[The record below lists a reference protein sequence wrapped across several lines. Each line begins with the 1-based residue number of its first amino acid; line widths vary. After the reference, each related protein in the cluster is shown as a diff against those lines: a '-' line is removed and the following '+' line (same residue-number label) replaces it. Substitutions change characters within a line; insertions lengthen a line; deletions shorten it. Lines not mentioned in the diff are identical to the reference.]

1 MCDYTTANV
10 QGQPHYNL
18 KTRMFDNLPTELQ
31 AALGDVQEWI
41 APPQG
46 MSGAHLELART
57 THGTYALKYAVGA
70 LNGSWLAREY
80 HVLSALSPLALPV
93 PRPHALVRRDTG
105 IAPERWLLMDALP
118 GETLSAVLLKTT
130 DAPTR
135 HMLLRSFGQTLAR
148 IHTSAVPTS
157 VPHPQPT
164 WLDAMLDEAAE
175 NLEHFS
181 VDGTPELL
189 AHLLQTCPQPI
200 PQTLIHGDF
209 TIDNVMVVDG
219 HVSGVI
225 DWAGGALGDRRHDLA
240 LATRPQDEAF
250 SADREAE
257 LQAFYEGYGSP
268 SLSQTEFDYYNGLDE
283 FF

>member
-1 MCDYTTANV
+1 
-10 QGQPHYNL
+10 
-18 KTRMFDNLPTELQ
+18 MFDNLPAELQ
-31 AALGDVQEWI
+31 AALGQVQEWI

-46 MSGAHLELART
+46 MSGARVELART
-57 THGTYALKYAVGA
+57 THGAYVLKYAVGT
-70 LNGSWLAREY
+70 LYGSWLAREY
-80 HVLSALSPLALPV
+80 RVLSALSPLALPV

-105 IAPERWLLMDALP
+105 VTPERWLLMDAFP

-130 DAPTR
+130 GTSTR
-135 HMLLRSFGQTLAR
+135 VSLLRDFGQTLAR
-148 IHTSAVPTS
+148 IHAPAVPAG
-157 VPHPQPT
+157 VPRPQPT

-189 AHLLQTCPQPI
+189 AHLRQTRPQPVS
-200 PQTLIHGDF
+200 PTLIHGDY
-209 TIDNVMVVDG
+209 TIDNVMVADG
-219 HVSGVI
+219 RVCGVI
-225 DWAGGALGDRRHDLA
+225 DWSGGAMGDPRHDLA

-250 SADREAE
+250 STEREAD

-268 SLSQTEFDYYNGLDE
+268 PLSQTEFDYYNGLDE